1 MESKAKEKDIW
12 EKDYLTLSEA
22 TEYFQIGQNK
32 LREVLKKYRSVG
44 AAATISRQ
52 ILINR
57 VRFEMLLDAVNE
69 L

>member
-44 AAATISRQ
+44 AATTISRQ

>member
-44 AAATISRQ
+44 AATTINRQ

>member
-44 AAATISRQ
+44 AATTINRQ
-52 ILINR
+52 ILISR